1 MRDGGQVTDL
11 AGVDIYTMPPKVAA
25 AWRAK
30 PPAAVP
36 PRIDQDPDVAP
47 ATGVRLVDLYAESLW
62 EVPEAF
68 VACAAALARKADAT
82 DADDVRR
89 HFDLAGFADFLPA
102 WTADDVARATADG
115 KIPAYAAWADRLRS
129 RAVGLD
135 ALMNLSALRSFVTD
149 QKALDDRIRSKA

>member
-1 MRDGGQVTDL
+1 
-11 AGVDIYTMPPKVAA
+11 MPPKVAA

-30 PPAAVP
+30 PPASVSPQVDRDPAVVP
-36 PRIDQDPDVAP
+36 AP
-47 ATGVRLVDLYAESLW
+47 GVRLEDFDAASLW
-62 EVPEAF
+62 DVPVAF

-102 WTADDVARATADG
+102 WTLEDVARATADG
-115 KIPAYAAWADRLRS
+115 KIPVYAAWADRLRS